1 MATLYVRDFPDETYQ
16 ALKTMAKEEKK
27 SVGTEVIKIVEAE
40 LEKKRI
46 KRERLASLARIR
58 ESDYL
63 FKPSIDGKTTTDLL
77 REDRDR

>member
-1 MATLYVRDFPDETYQ
+1 MATLYVRNFPDEMYQ
-16 ALKTMAKEEKK
+16 ALKTLAKEEKM
-27 SVGTEVIKIVEAE
+27 SVGTEVIKLVEAE

-46 KRERLASLARIR
+46 RSERLASLARLR

-77 REDRDR
+77 REDRER

>member
-27 SVGTEVIKIVEAE
+27 SVSTEVIKLVEDE

-46 KRERLASLARIR
+46 DREHWAAVARI
-58 ESDYL
+58 ESRYDL
-63 FKPSIDGKTTTDLL
+63 FKPSIDGKTTTEML